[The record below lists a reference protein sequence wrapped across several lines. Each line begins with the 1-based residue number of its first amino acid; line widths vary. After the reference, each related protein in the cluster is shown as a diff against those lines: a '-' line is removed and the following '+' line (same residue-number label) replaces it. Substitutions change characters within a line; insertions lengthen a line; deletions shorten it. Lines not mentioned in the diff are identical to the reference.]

1 MLNIATFIFIL
12 AAAFFI
18 VSAGIAV
25 ISLAI
30 RGF

>member
-12 AAAFFI
+12 SAALFT
-18 VSAGIAV
+18 VSASIAL

-30 RGF
+30 RGY